1 MTFDTL
7 TIANNTN
14 TVLGSGAINTLPK
27 NLEQL
32 GITKPLIC
40 TDQGILEAGICE
52 ILKDNLQDNVI
63 AKFFHSTPANPG
75 EIDVFRAAEMFEEER
90 CDGVIGLGGGSSLDL
105 AKTVALVSTHPGE
118 LEQYAVHRNG
128 GYKIGSI
135 APLIAIPT
143 TSGTGSEV
151 ARASVIILNSG
162 EKRIIASPQM
172 IPKVAILDP
181 DFTLSLSPSL
191 TASTGMDAVS
201 HCLEA
206 ICSPVKN
213 PSAEAIGLVG
223 LSKSIGEGALLEAFE
238 NGSNEKAR
246 YEMLAVSTQGGM
258 AFSKGLG
265 AVHAMSHAC
274 GKNKELKLHHGTL
287 NAVLLPSVLR
297 FNEEHILDKLP
308 KIRTAMGVNAN
319 SDISLTIEELN
330 RKFGLPNNLCE
341 MGLTIEMIPDLA
353 LHCVKDMCSVTNPRK
368 MDLEAYVELFEEAFQ
383 K

>member
-1 MTFDTL
+1 
-7 TIANNTN
+7 
-14 TVLGSGAINTLPK
+14 
-27 NLEQL
+27 
-32 GITKPLIC
+32 
-40 TDQGILEAGICE
+40 
-52 ILKDNLQDNVI
+52 
-63 AKFFHSTPANPG
+63 
-75 EIDVFRAAEMFEEER
+75 
-90 CDGVIGLGGGSSLDL
+90 
-105 AKTVALVSTHPGE
+105 
-118 LEQYAVHRNG
+118 
-128 GYKIGSI
+128 
-135 APLIAIPT
+135 
-143 TSGTGSEV
+143 
-151 ARASVIILNSG
+151 
-162 EKRIIASPQM
+162 
-172 IPKVAILDP
+172 
-181 DFTLSLSPSL
+181 
-191 TASTGMDAVS
+191 MDAVS

-246 YEMLAVSTQGGM
+246 YDMLAVSTQGGM

-368 MDLEAYVELFEEAFQ
+368 MDLEAYIELFEEAFQ